1 MPGPAG
7 NITGATEFCAGT
19 QGVVYFT
26 TPIQD
31 ALVYIWNLPTGAT
44 IVSGDS
50 TTSIVVD
57 FALNAISGNIIVNG
71 NNLCGHGDT
80 TSLPVTVNPIPP
92 APVVTASGDTLS
104 STAQQGNQWYYSPTQ
119 GGSGS
124 AIPGA
129 TDTIYL
135 ATLTGWYWSQV
146 NLNGC
151 PSDTSNNVYV
161 LITGM
166 EEIGGAQFTIY
177 PVPNDGRFTLSITSP
192 VPNTFDEYIF
202 NTLGQL
208 IFERKDVR
216 VSGRS
221 EQQIDLRPTPPG
233 VYTVLITTNG
243 QKIVR
248 RIIIK
253 E

>member
-1 MPGPAG
+1 
-7 NITGATEFCAGT
+7 
-19 QGVVYFT
+19 
-26 TPIQD
+26 
-31 ALVYIWNLPTGAT
+31 
-44 IVSGDS
+44 
-50 TTSIVVD
+50 
-57 FALNAISGNIIVNG
+57 
-71 NNLCGHGDT
+71 
-80 TSLPVTVNPIPP
+80 
-92 APVVTASGDTLS
+92 VTASGDTLS

-202 NTLGQL
+202 NTLGQM
-208 IFERKDVR
+208 IYERKDVR

-253 E
+253 D